1 MILFS
6 SVAVSERV
14 DEAFSEDL
22 TNSILE
28 IFMGCNCH
36 CWGQFLMPLSD
47 KKPQS
52 KAEVQAED
60 EDEVSVPVSRHKM
73 MRSASLCPSRR
84 RG

>member
-47 KKPQS
+47 KEPQS
-52 KAEVQAED
+52 KAEVQAQD

-73 MRSASLCPSRR
+73 RSASLCPSRR